1 MPIPGTPQPE
11 VLEID
16 DTLRLRRYD
25 GQFAPALAWYQDP
38 DTLMLVDGKT
48 DPYNLERLEGMY
60 TYLNAH
66 GELYWIERRATD
78 GNWRKI
84 GDVTF
89 SREDMPIVL
98 GEPSLRGQGIGRRVI
113 ARLIRRGRALG
124 YDSLQ
129 IEEIYN
135 FNEGSRRC
143 FTSQGFRAY
152 EATPR
157 GHRYRLELKGQVHDH
172 V

>member
-1 MPIPGTPQPE
+1 MPIPGIPQPE
-11 VLEID
+11 VLDID

-25 GQFAPALAWYQDP
+25 GQFADALSWYQDRE
-38 DTLMLVDGKT
+38 TLLLVDGKT
-48 DPYNLERLEGMY
+48 DPYDLGRLEGMY

-66 GELYWIERRATD
+66 GELYWIELQAPD
-78 GNWRKI
+78 GGWRKI

-98 GEPSLRGQGIGRRVI
+98 GEKSLRGRGIGGRVVS
-113 ARLIRRGRALG
+113 RLIRRGRALG
-124 YDSLQ
+124 YDQL
-129 IEEIYN
+129 EVGEIYD

-143 FTSQGFRAY
+143 FTAQGFAAC

-157 GHRYRLELKGQVHDH
+157 GHRYRLELRGEDTH

>member
-1 MPIPGTPQPE
+1 MPIPGIPQPE
-11 VLEID
+11 VLDID

-25 GQFAPALAWYQDP
+25 GQFADALAWYQDRE
-38 DTLMLVDGKT
+38 TLLLVDGKT
-48 DPYNLERLEGMY
+48 DPYDLGRLEGMY

-66 GELYWIERRATD
+66 GELYWIELRTPD
-78 GNWRKI
+78 GGWRKI

-98 GEPSLRGQGIGRRVI
+98 GEKSLRGRGIGGRVVS
-113 ARLIRRGRALG
+113 RLIRRGRALG
-124 YDSLQ
+124 YDRL
-129 IEEIYN
+129 EVGEIYD

-143 FTSQGFRAY
+143 FTAQGFAAW

-157 GHRYRLELKGQVHDH
+157 GHRYRLELRGEDTH

>member
-1 MPIPGTPQPE
+1 MPIPGIPQPE
-11 VLEID
+11 VLDID

-25 GQFAPALAWYQDP
+25 GQFADALAWYQDP
-38 DTLMLVDGKT
+38 ETLLLVDGKT
-48 DPYNLERLEGMY
+48 DPYDLGRLEGMY

-66 GELYWIERRATD
+66 GELYWIELRTPD
-78 GNWRKI
+78 GGWRKI

-89 SREDMPIVL
+89 SPSDMPIVL
-98 GEPSLRGQGIGRRVI
+98 GEKSLRGRGIGGRVVS
-113 ARLIRRGRALG
+113 RLIRRGRALG
-124 YDSLQ
+124 YDRL
-129 IEEIYN
+129 EVGEIYD

-143 FTSQGFRAY
+143 FTAQGFAAC

-157 GHRYRLELKGQVHDH
+157 GHRYRLELRGEDTH

>member
-1 MPIPGTPQPE
+1 MPIPGIPQPE
-11 VLEID
+11 VLDID

-25 GQFAPALAWYQDP
+25 GQFADALAWYQDRE
-38 DTLMLVDGKT
+38 TLLLVDGKT
-48 DPYNLERLEGMY
+48 DPYDLGRLEGMY

-66 GELYWIERRATD
+66 GELYWIELRAPD
-78 GNWRKI
+78 GDWRKI

-89 SREDMPIVL
+89 SPSDMPIVL
-98 GEPSLRGQGIGRRVI
+98 GEKSLRGRGIGGRVVS
-113 ARLIRRGRALG
+113 RLIRRGRALG
-124 YDSLQ
+124 YDRL
-129 IEEIYN
+129 EVGEIYD

-143 FTSQGFRAY
+143 FTAQGFAAC

-157 GHRYRLELKGQVHDH
+157 GHRYRLELRGEDTH

>member
-1 MPIPGTPQPE
+1 MPIPGIPQPE
-11 VLEID
+11 VLDID

-25 GQFAPALAWYQDP
+25 GQFADALAWYQDP
-38 DTLMLVDGKT
+38 ETLLLVDGKT
-48 DPYNLERLEGMY
+48 DPYDLGRLEGMY

-66 GELYWIERRATD
+66 GELYWIELRAPD
-78 GNWRKI
+78 GGWRKI

-98 GEPSLRGQGIGRRVI
+98 GEKSLRGRGIGGRVVS
-113 ARLIRRGRALG
+113 RLIRRGRALG
-124 YDSLQ
+124 YDRL
-129 IEEIYN
+129 EVGEIYD

-143 FTSQGFRAY
+143 FTAQGFAAC

-157 GHRYRLELKGQVHDH
+157 GHRYRLELRGEDTH

>member
-1 MPIPGTPQPE
+1 MPIPGIPQPE
-11 VLEID
+11 VLDID

-25 GQFAPALAWYQDP
+25 GQFADALAWYQDP
-38 DTLMLVDGKT
+38 ETLLLVDGKT
-48 DPYNLERLEGMY
+48 DPYDLGRLEGMY

-66 GELYWIERRATD
+66 GELYWIELRTPD
-78 GNWRKI
+78 GGWRKI

-98 GEPSLRGQGIGRRVI
+98 GEKSLRGRGIGGRVVS
-113 ARLIRRGRALG
+113 RLIRRGRALG
-124 YDSLQ
+124 YDRL
-129 IEEIYN
+129 EVGEIYD

-143 FTSQGFRAY
+143 FTAQGFAAC

-157 GHRYRLELKGQVHDH
+157 GHRYRLELRGEDTH

>member
-1 MPIPGTPQPE
+1 
-11 VLEID
+11 
-16 DTLRLRRYD
+16 
-25 GQFAPALAWYQDP
+25 
-38 DTLMLVDGKT
+38 
-48 DPYNLERLEGMY
+48 MY

-66 GELYWIERRATD
+66 GELYWIELRAPD
-78 GNWRKI
+78 GGWRKI

-98 GEPSLRGQGIGRRVI
+98 GEKSLRGRGIGGRVVS
-113 ARLIRRGRALG
+113 RLIRRGRALG
-124 YDSLQ
+124 YDRL
-129 IEEIYN
+129 EVGEISD

-143 FTSQGFRAY
+143 FTAQGFAAC

-157 GHRYRLELKGQVHDH
+157 GHRYRLVLRGEDTH

>member
-1 MPIPGTPQPE
+1 MPIPGIPQPE
-11 VLEID
+11 VLDID

-25 GQFAPALAWYQDP
+25 GQFADALAWYQDP
-38 DTLMLVDGKT
+38 ETLLLVDGKT
-48 DPYNLERLEGMY
+48 DPYDLGRLEGMY

-66 GELYWIERRATD
+66 GELYWIELRTPD
-78 GNWRKI
+78 GGWRKI

-98 GEPSLRGQGIGRRVI
+98 GEKSLRGRGIGGRVVS
-113 ARLIRRGRALG
+113 RLIRRGRALG
-124 YDSLQ
+124 YDRL
-129 IEEIYN
+129 EVGEIYD

-143 FTSQGFRAY
+143 FTAQGFAAC

-157 GHRYRLELKGQVHDH
+157 GHRYRLELRGENTH

>member
-1 MPIPGTPQPE
+1 MPIPGIPQPE
-11 VLEID
+11 VLDID

-25 GQFAPALAWYQDP
+25 GQFADALAWYQDP

-48 DPYNLERLEGMY
+48 DPYDLGRLEGMY

-66 GELYWIERRATD
+66 GELYWIELRTPD
-78 GNWRKI
+78 GGWRKI

-98 GEPSLRGQGIGRRVI
+98 GEKSLRGRGIGGRVVS
-113 ARLIRRGRALG
+113 RLIRRGRALG
-124 YDSLQ
+124 YDRL
-129 IEEIYN
+129 EVGEIYD

-143 FTSQGFRAY
+143 FTAQGFAAC

-157 GHRYRLELKGQVHDH
+157 GHRYRLVLRGEDTH

>member
-1 MPIPGTPQPE
+1 
-11 VLEID
+11 
-16 DTLRLRRYD
+16 
-25 GQFAPALAWYQDP
+25 
-38 DTLMLVDGKT
+38 
-48 DPYNLERLEGMY
+48 MY

-98 GEPSLRGQGIGRRVI
+98 GEPSLRGRGIGRRVI

-129 IEEIYN
+129 IEEIYE
-135 FNEGSRRC
+135 FNEGVRRC
-143 FTSQGFRAY
+143 FTSQGLRAY

-157 GHRYRLELKGQVHDH
+157 GLRYRLELKGQVRDD